1 MGHYLKAAVP
11 KQGSGYRTK
20 RCLCYKRSIE
30 NSKNIF
36 HLLQQALD
44 RITDKITV
52 VDLEQILRQI

>member
-1 MGHYLKAAVP
+1 MEN
-11 KQGSGYRTK
+11 TK
-20 RCLCYKRSIE
+20 PSDIYKRSIE